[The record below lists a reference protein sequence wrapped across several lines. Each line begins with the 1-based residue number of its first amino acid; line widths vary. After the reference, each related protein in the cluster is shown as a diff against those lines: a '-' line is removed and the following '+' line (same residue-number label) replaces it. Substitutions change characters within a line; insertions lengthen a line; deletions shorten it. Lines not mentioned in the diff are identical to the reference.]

1 MCIQIYFTSIYYI
14 NVITMTNL
22 SLKKVY
28 VFNII
33 ISTKNLIYFI
43 IEIIM
48 SVII

>member
-1 MCIQIYFTSIYYI
+1 
-14 NVITMTNL
+14 MTNL